1 MNRIYHILFL
11 FLVFSSNFNSQSLM
25 VGLIADKNINKKILT
40 YKNENGSTLVY
51 LPTVHT
57 GRKEY
62 FESIKKVVD
71 SLRKENFLIAYE
83 GILMDSNHPNYET
96 NAKKLRKVVG
106 FHIGNMTSDSQENLP
121 DFYKKK
127 KYIIQ
132 SDALVGINRKTD
144 SVFDIQLDNLIT
156 EYEKKY
162 DSIQLDDY
170 DMNTP
175 LNAQYQMKNKKGCVY
190 CITQEL
196 RDPVVVKKV
205 DENKDKN
212 IVLLFGKGHK
222 YTLHAKFLDLGYK
235 LISGKL

>member
-1 MNRIYHILFL
+1 MIKGIYSFVIVLICNYYF
-11 FLVFSSNFNSQSLM
+11 SQSFL

-57 GRKEY
+57 GKKEY
-62 FESIKKVVD
+62 FESVKKVVD

-83 GILMDSNHPNYET
+83 GILMDSKEPNYET

-106 FHIGNMTSDSQENLP
+106 FHIGNMKPDAWENLP

-127 KYIIQ
+127 KYLIQ
-132 SDALVGINRKTD
+132 SDSLTGINRKTD
-144 SVFDIQLDNLIT
+144 SVFDIQLDNLIN

-162 DSIQLDDY
+162 GTIQLEDY
-170 DMNTP
+170 DISTP
-175 LNAQYQMKNKKGCVY
+175 LNAKYNMKNKKGCIY

-196 RDPVVVKKV
+196 RDPVVGKKV
-205 DENKDKN
+205 EENKDKN
-212 IVLLFGKGHK
+212 IVLLFGKAHK
-222 YTLHAKFLDLGYK
+222 YILHAKFLDLGYK
-235 LISGKL
+235 LVSGKL